1 MKKTSFALVAFI
13 MPFFLFAQEKVF
25 EKTVENLTK
34 ADQADFPVI
43 VKLSDVDGLDFRVRS
58 AVVKADGKEIAS
70 QLDDM
75 DGDGQSDE
83 LCFVYD
89 LNKGKQQTFEIAL
102 SSRSTAKSYV
112 PRVYADMMLN
122 DKKGNHPLITRLE
135 APGNSYLYN
144 DFYHHGVAFESE
156 LTAYRIYFD
165 ERQNIDLY
173 GKKSRRLELKDT
185 GFYTT
190 EEQTAAGYGC
200 DVLWAGS
207 SVGCG
212 SLKLWDGQKP
222 VNWIAVET
230 RGQRLVA
237 YGPVRNVV
245 EVTDLGCDAGGSEPY
260 DVRTIYTQWAGHRE
274 VRVDVILDRPA
285 ETSFLCTGV
294 QKIGNSEEAFS
305 KNGGVKSE
313 GFVTPAGVAV
323 SWGSDYPEMGK
334 KDVFP
339 PEPVGLA
346 VIVPQEFVS
355 VTLTDDLNYLI
366 VVGKPGQQQFHYHV
380 LFGAAKETDGCHDA
394 AEWFKYVKGL
404 KSFPSY

>member
-1 MKKTSFALVAFI
+1 MPLTLWGQEHTVKFMLESPAKTSQTDKPMVVRLAD
-13 MPFFLFAQEKVF
+13 
-25 EKTVENLTK
+25 VEGLT
-34 ADQADFPVI
+34 
-43 VKLSDVDGLDFRVRS
+43 FRVRS
-58 AVVKADGKEIAS
+58 AIVTINGKEVAS

-83 LCFVYD
+83 LCFVY
-89 LNKGKQQTFEIAL
+89 NQEKGKEPTCEMTFFAH
-102 SSRSTAKSYV
+102 SSDKAYPS
-112 PRVYADMMLN
+112 RVYADMMLN
-122 DKKGNHPLITRLE
+122 DKKGSHPLITRLE
-135 APGNSYLYN
+135 APGSSYLYN

-190 EEQTAAGYGC
+190 EEQTSAGYGC

-222 VNWIAVET
+222 VNWSSVKT

-237 YGPVRNVV
+237 CGPVRNVV
-245 EVTDLGCDAGGSEPY
+245 EVTDLSCDVGASEPY
-260 DVRTIYTQWAGHRE
+260 DVRTVYTQWAGHRE
-274 VRVDVILDRPA
+274 VRVDVVLDRPA
-285 ETSFLCTGV
+285 ETPFLCTGV
-294 QKIGNSEEAFS
+294 QKIGNSGEAFS

-313 GFVTPAGVAV
+313 GFVTPAGLAA

-339 PEPVGLA
+339 PEAVGLA
-346 VIVPQEFVS
+346 VVVPGEFVS
-355 VTLTDDLNYLI
+355 ATQTDELNYLI
-366 VVGKPGQQQFHYHV
+366 VLGKPGQQHFYYHV

-404 KSFPSY
+404 RFPAADSSK